1 MADLAPQRYVE
12 DLEPGMAHEM
22 TRTVSEADVIAFAD
36 LTGDHNPI
44 HLDEDYAK
52 GTMFKTRIA
61 HGAFVASFLSGI
73 MGTQLPGP
81 GAIFRSLNLNY
92 RGPVRLG
99 DTVLARVE
107 IEEVNVAKNL
117 VKLKVSCAVNGLK
130 VVRGDALAWVANRPA

>member
-12 DLEPGMAHEM
+12 DLEPGMWHEI
-22 TRTVSEADVIAFAD
+22 TRTITQEQVNAFAD

-61 HGAFVASFLSGI
+61 HGAFVASFLSGV

-92 RGPVRLG
+92 RAPVRVG
-99 DTVLARVE
+99 DTILARVE
-107 IEEVNVAKNL
+107 VEEVNPAKNM

-130 VVRGDALAWVANRPA
+130 VVRGEAMAWVANRPA